1 MKQAKCKSKENGY
14 LTEKT
19 LINIQVK
26 YKKNKCKM

>member
-1 MKQAKCKSKENGY
+1 MKQVKCKIKDNGY

-26 YKKNKCKM
+26 YKKNKCKK